1 MILELLRNK
10 LSKPI
15 ISDFSTLKTDIH
27 SHLVPK
33 LDDGSDSMETSLLL
47 IKGLVDLGYEKIITT
62 PHIRP
67 EYFPNTPATISNG
80 FEELKKAVKK
90 ENIQV
95 GLECAA
101 EYFID
106 YEFLD
111 KMEKDEL
118 LTFSGNHLLIEVST
132 YSPPPNLKETIFQ
145 LRLQGY
151 RPVLAHP
158 ERYTF
163 YTVEELKKLKE
174 LGCVLQVNIMSLMGH
189 YGRKVRDLA
198 FKLIKVGAVDLL
210 GSDMHHVR
218 HLEIL
223 RKTTSNGTIMNMIA
237 ANNFRNAKF

>member
-10 LSKPI
+10 LSKSV

-33 LDDGSDSMETSLLL
+33 LDDGSDSMETSILL

-67 EYFPNTPATISNG
+67 EYFPNTPATISKG
-80 FEELKKAVKK
+80 FEALKKAVKK
-90 ENIQV
+90 ENIKV

-106 YEFLD
+106 YEFLG

-118 LTFSGNHLLIEVST
+118 LTFSENHILIEVST

-151 RPVLAHP
+151 RPVLA
-158 ERYTF
+158 
-163 YTVEELKKLKE
+163 L
-174 LGCVLQVNIMSLMGH
+174 SLIH
-189 YGRKVRDLA
+189 
-198 FKLIKVGAVDLL
+198 I
-210 GSDMHHVR
+210 
-218 HLEIL
+218 
-223 RKTTSNGTIMNMIA
+223 
-237 ANNFRNAKF
+237 

>member
-33 LDDGSDSMETSLLL
+33 LDDGSDSMEISLLL
-47 IKGLVDLGYEKIITT
+47 IKGLIDLGYEKIITT

-67 EYFPNTPATISNG
+67 EYFPNTPATISKG

-90 ENIQV
+90 ENIEV
-95 GLECAA
+95 ELECAA

-118 LTFSGNHLLIEVST
+118 LTFSGNHILIEVST
-132 YSPPPNLKETIFQ
+132 YSPPPNLRGTIFQ

-174 LGCVLQVNIMSLMGH
+174 LGCTLQVNIMSLMGH
-189 YGRKVRDLA
+189 YGRKVKDLA

-210 GSDMHHVR
+210 GTDLHHVR

-237 ANNFRNAKF
+237 ANNFKNAKF